1 MIRAWLDMS
10 AAGIFVVLIGLYF
23 GMALLLGA
31 LAFCRP
37 FARPVQSL
45 TGVVAPFFTSVAI
58 LFALLTGFLAND
70 VSERNRQAH
79 RVVQTE
85 VSELRN
91 IYTLSV
97 ASISDMR
104 TIRAALKSYAASV
117 VSDEWPAMSHEVPS
131 GATREA
137 YDTLLQKVSDPVIA
151 AQAGQAVHSALLT
164 ATVRVGSARNE
175 RLTLNSD
182 HTNDLKWLTVLI
194 LGLITQ
200 VAIALV
206 HIERSRAFLAALT
219 VFSIAAVAAL
229 GIVALQ
235 EYPFYGTFQV
245 SPAPFKTFE
254 GLPEVIVP
262 KT

>member
-1 MIRAWLDMS
+1 MIRAWLDLS
-10 AAGIFVVLIGLYF
+10 APSLFATL
-23 GMALLLGA
+23 ALLYGGTVLL
-31 LAFCRP
+31 LAAVV
-37 FARPVQSL
+37 FASPLKQPIQSL
-45 TGVVAPFFTSVAI
+45 HGVVAPFFNSVAI

-131 GATREA
+131 EATREA

-164 ATVRVGSARNE
+164 ATVRVGSSRNE

-206 HIERSRAFLAALT
+206 HIERSRAFLAALA

-229 GIVALQ
+229 GIIALQ
-235 EYPFYGTFQV
+235 EYPFHGAFQV
-245 SPAPFKTFE
+245 SPAPFRTFE
-254 GLPEVIVP
+254 GLPEVIAP
-262 KT
+262 KS